1 MKSQERIHELLSEIM
16 VIFVLISALY
26 VILSF
31 PFRLYQYT
39 TIDFLIFL
47 AIALSLICS
56 ILKTC
61 PSK

>member
-1 MKSQERIHELLSEIM
+1 MKSQEKIHQLLSEIM
-16 VIFVLISALY
+16 VIFIVIPALY

-31 PFRLYQYT
+31 PFKLHQYT
-39 TIDFLIFL
+39 TLDFLIFL
-47 AIALSLICS
+47 TIALLLIAL

>member
-1 MKSQERIHELLSEIM
+1 MKSQEKIHQLLSEIM
-16 VIFVLISALY
+16 VIFIVISVLY

-31 PFRLYQYT
+31 PFKLYKYT
-39 TIDFLIFL
+39 TLDFLIFL
-47 AIALSLICS
+47 AIALLLIAL